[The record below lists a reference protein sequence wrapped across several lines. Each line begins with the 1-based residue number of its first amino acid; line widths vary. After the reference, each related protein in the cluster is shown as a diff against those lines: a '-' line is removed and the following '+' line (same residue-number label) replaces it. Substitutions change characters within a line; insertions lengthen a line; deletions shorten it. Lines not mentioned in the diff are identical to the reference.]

1 MLAVQS
7 LVYPVKKIADMLAV
21 QSLVHPDKR
30 IAGLKLYNTSTSRT
44 GITTTSICGGS
55 RGSNSTVR
63 VL

>member
-7 LVYPVKKIADMLAV
+7 LVYPVKKIA
-21 QSLVHPDKR
+21 
-30 IAGLKLYNTSTSRT
+30 GLKLYNTSTSGT

-55 RGSNSTVR
+55 RGSCSTVR